1 MQPLSWIL
9 SKHLQTNDMEA
20 CRETCCHQVMFS
32 VDWRICS
39 KPWRITDWSCRCLVL
54 RKKLAVKKQIRSKY
68 WSVHHTSIYS
78 RPLVQARH
86 AKNWGSMQADHR
98 WRPSKSKC
106 QSTFRASP
114 VLQKMFISVEQ
125 RIRMLDCFGRCSLQ
139 IALGCIQEVSTLFEL
154 SCSHLNEHVMG
165 NLMVHF
171 YIIM

>member
-39 KPWRITDWSCRCLVL
+39 KPWRITNWSCRCLVL
-54 RKKLAVKKQIRSKY
+54 RGKTSSKEANQKQILICSSHFDPFSLLWNNTCWRN
-68 WSVHHTSIYS
+68 S
-78 RPLVQARH
+78 RPLVQARQ

-139 IALGCIQEVSTLFEL
+139 IALGRIQEVSTLFET
-154 SCSHLNEHVMG
+154 
-165 NLMVHF
+165 
-171 YIIM
+171 